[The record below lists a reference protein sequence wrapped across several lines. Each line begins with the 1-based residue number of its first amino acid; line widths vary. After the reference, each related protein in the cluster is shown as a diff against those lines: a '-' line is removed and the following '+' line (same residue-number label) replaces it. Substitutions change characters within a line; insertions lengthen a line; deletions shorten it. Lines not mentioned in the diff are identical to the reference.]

1 MYAGDTAYRGQLQAL
16 LEIAYRGLQDG
27 DHSVRNASLF
37 AIGQF
42 SDHLQVSGDL
52 GWENAQERESA
63 CLLHSA

>member
-1 MYAGDTAYRGQLQAL
+1 MYVVDTAYRGQLQAL

-27 DHSVRNASLF
+27 DHTVRNASLF

-52 GWENAQERESA
+52 GLGRRTGKGNS
-63 CLLHSA
+63 LSSP